1 MPTEF
6 RSYTTVEVARRLGVS
21 LQTVQRWVDSGR
33 LKAWKTLG
41 GHRRIEADSAE
52 ALFRTQT
59 QAALAADDPV
69 PTASAAG
76 ARRVLVVDD
85 DPLDLELMVTMVRQ
99 ILPDA
104 AIDESTDG
112 FQALLQAGRT
122 SPDVLITDI
131 NMPHMDGF
139 EMIRSLA
146 ESTFQAPSTIVA
158 VSSLSPSDLAARGRM
173 LPGVHFLSKP
183 VDRRRLGA
191 LLGAPAPQAEPD
203 PAA

>member
-6 RSYTTVEVARRLGVS
+6 RSYTTIEVARRLGVS

-41 GHRRIEADSAE
+41 GHRRIEAESAE
-52 ALFRTQT
+52 ALFRTQ
-59 QAALAADDPV
+59 A
-69 PTASAAG
+69 AAG
-76 ARRVLVVDD
+76 PEANEPAPVVAGGTRVLVVDD

-104 AIDESTDG
+104 AIDTATDG
-112 FQALLQAGRT
+112 FQALLGVGKAP
-122 SPDVLITDI
+122 PDVLITDI

-146 ESTFQAPSTIVA
+146 EIAFQAPSAIVA
-158 VSSLSPSDLAARGRM
+158 VSSLSPSDLAARGRL

-183 VDRRRLGA
+183 VDRRRLAA
-191 LLGAPAPQAEPD
+191 LLGASD
-203 PAA
+203 PRDAADSSA